1 MSDYSNTHWMKDL
14 PDENFHCLPD
24 KPYKDSRDQPK
35 TWLPDLIT
43 KMAKKSCDSR
53 LYDERGETDNSSP
66 NSFAKT
72 QTYQPAVTEVDEP
85 FLLDCKES
93 LEAGLEFT
101 QGALAEHDAS
111 LGRTTFKNKSW
122 AETMEKSITQ
132 MRSCI
137 QRVNGFLAKF

>member
-1 MSDYSNTHWMKDL
+1 M
-14 PDENFHCLPD
+14 D
-24 KPYKDSRDQPK
+24 KQDFDKAFAEMRTYKP
-35 TWLPDLIT
+35 
-43 KMAKKSCDSR
+43 
-53 LYDERGETDNSSP
+53 ET
-66 NSFAKT
+66 T
-72 QTYQPAVTEVDEP
+72 TVDEP

>member
-1 MSDYSNTHWMKDL
+1 M
-14 PDENFHCLPD
+14 PDPPENFHCQPD
-24 KPYKDSRDQPK
+24 KPYKDGRDSPK
-35 TWLPDLIT
+35 NWLPDLIAE
-43 KMAKKSCDSR
+43 MGEAKKGANSPPHPFAEMQ
-53 LYDERGETDNSSP
+53 ERE
-66 NSFAKT
+66 
-72 QTYQPAVTEVDEP
+72 PATIAVNEP

-122 AETMEKSITQ
+122 AETMEKSIVR

-137 QRVNGFLAKF
+137 QMVDGFLAKF